1 MNLNFSKYSMCVL
14 MTALG
19 SGHVACAMEEAD
31 QTNSSSLVRTDTIE
45 PGILRRTDTTA
56 PSMLRQTKRVTIKRK
71 KSEESDLSDI
81 KLTGMVRT
89 RSQSK
94 NEDTNEDTVVRIQ
107 RLPST
112 GSQGDSQR
120 IHNLEYGSQ
129 EIKETR
135 ERYKT
140 TLTADRPDSD
150 TEDNSDTNAR
160 KRRKDGHKVRFK
172 ERVSVRACSKFV
184 EKGDGLGHQ
193 ILQRTQ
199 SFHDYLVRKAPA
211 EQQKREQKRIINE
224 QMEQQKWL
232 TVAEIKD
239 HPIFKI
245 KFRKSISKII
255 SGFKKLTSHKND
267 PLLTAI
273 LGGFTTWQQKHLSLT
288 QIFLDLQNRFQT
300 SNDISIAMDQEYEIH
315 TGTLDTQR
323 NAIVE
328 ASVFNTSP
336 ATTTDDDDDDKSTV
350 IVDDINSDADSVI
363 SNDSVNYE
371 NMTEMEYFDSL
382 VTRYGAALT
391 TLKND
396 LIRLQHK
403 PASKA
408 KRGKGKRTTSNS

>member
-45 PGILRRTDTTA
+45 PGMLRRTDTTA

-71 KSEESDLSDI
+71 QGEEDAVSDT

-94 NEDTNEDTVVRIQ
+94 NEDTKEDTVVRIQ

-120 IHNLEYGSQ
+120 IHNLDYNSQ
-129 EIKETR
+129 EIKATR

-140 TLTADRPDSD
+140 TLTADKPDSD
-150 TEDNSDTNAR
+150 TEDNTGTNAR
-160 KRRKDGHKVRFK
+160 KRRKNGHKVSFK
-172 ERVSVRACSKFV
+172 NRVSVRACPNVLEENDSQGQGVLK
-184 EKGDGLGHQ
+184 
-193 ILQRTQ
+193 RTH
-199 SFHDYLVRKAPA
+199 SYHDYVARRAPA

-232 TVAEIKD
+232 MVAEIKD
-239 HPIFKI
+239 HPIYSV
-245 KFRKSISKII
+245 KFRRSISKII
-255 SGFKKLTSHKND
+255 SGFKKLTSHKDN
-267 PLLTAI
+267 PLLTVVLRDFAI
-273 LGGFTTWQQKHLSLT
+273 WQQKNLSLT
-288 QIFLDLQNRFQT
+288 QIFTDLQKTFQT
-300 SNDISIAMDQEYEIH
+300 SNDISVAMDQEYVIH
-315 TGTLDTQR
+315 TSTLNNQR
-323 NAIVE
+323 NAII
-328 ASVFNTSP
+328 AAHLFDTAQRS
-336 ATTTDDDDDDKSTV
+336 TTDDADSDAASTV
-350 IVDDINSDADSVI
+350 IDDDINSDTASVTSTDSLY
-363 SNDSVNYE
+363 YE
-371 NMTEMEYFDSL
+371 SMTEMEYFDSL
-382 VTRYGAALT
+382 VARYGEALT

-396 LIRLQHK
+396 LLRLQDK

-408 KRGKGKRTTSNS
+408 KGKRTTSNS